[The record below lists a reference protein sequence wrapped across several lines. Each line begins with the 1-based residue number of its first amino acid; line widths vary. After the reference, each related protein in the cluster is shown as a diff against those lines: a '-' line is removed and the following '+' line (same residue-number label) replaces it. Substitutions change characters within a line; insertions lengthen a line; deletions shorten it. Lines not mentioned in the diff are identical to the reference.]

1 MRHSTE
7 LSPRILIVDRGFPC
21 VEKCCEQLPTIIAS
35 VIPTLNGRQEVV
47 SSLEAVS
54 WSSHP
59 PQLFVL
65 RINSEDRLYRSKT
78 LLKSIKKRWV
88 GVPVIGICCEPHF
101 DANELVE
108 LLEDGLDDYVCCP
121 WTEPDLIPRLC
132 RALNQQ
138 AIDGKKA
145 SQPESPLFR
154 HDALVG
160 QSPCF
165 VQKISAIGRLAN
177 ADATVLVAGE
187 TGTGKELFAQ
197 AIHFNSSRK
206 TKPFIPVNCSA
217 LPDQLFENELFG
229 HVKGAYTHASTAQVG
244 LVEEAEGGTLFL
256 DEVDSLT
263 PVAQTKLLRLLQNG
277 EFRPLGS
284 PKSRKADVRV
294 IAATN
299 ADLKALVAAK
309 QFREDLYYRLNVL
322 TVLVPPLRERVD
334 DIPLLVDHFLKR
346 HGANNP
352 VVATQCSTTALE
364 RLMSYSWPGNVREL
378 EGVIQRALT
387 LADSSCLQPED
398 FDIFAKQDASSRRNQ
413 GLAEAKSQVVD
424 EFEHSYLVNLLSR
437 SHGNISHAAKA
448 AGKERRTFQ
457 RLLKKHSLTGVA
469 FRNSPVI
476 P

>member
-1 MRHSTE
+1 MGVSSTVLIMNIDE
-7 LSPRILIVDRGFPC
+7 DNYRNCDCHILMNLLAGHCSPKEIGLHGFNALDQEACSLLPGLIILRICSADRPIVLDCVLQEIRNKCPNASIFGFFHKSQECQANIEQALQNGLEDYACWPWKEIDYLPRIKRLLWKDNQQLRCGGEPVRRRARFRHEPIVGGSACLVQKLNHIP
-21 VEKCCEQLPTIIAS
+21 KLAS
-35 VIPTLNGRQEVV
+35 
-47 SSLEAVS
+47 A
-54 WSSHP
+54 
-59 PQLFVL
+59 
-65 RINSEDRLYRSKT
+65 
-78 LLKSIKKRWV
+78 
-88 GVPVIGICCEPHF
+88 
-101 DANELVE
+101 DANI
-108 LLEDGLDDYVCCP
+108 
-121 WTEPDLIPRLC
+121 LI
-132 RALNQQ
+132 
-138 AIDGKKA
+138 
-145 SQPESPLFR
+145 
-154 HDALVG
+154 
-160 QSPCF
+160 
-165 VQKISAIGRLAN
+165 
-177 ADATVLVAGE
+177 TGE

-197 AIHFNSSRK
+197 AIHYNSFRK
-206 TKPFIPVNCSA
+206 AKPFMPINCSA

-244 LVEEAEGGTLFL
+244 LVEEAAGGTLFL

-322 TVLVPPLRERVD
+322 TVVVPPLRERVD

-387 LADSSCLQPED
+387 LADSPCLQPED
-398 FDIFAKQDASSRRNQ
+398 FDIFAKQDASSRRNR

-424 EFEHSYLVNLLSR
+424 EFEHTYLVNLLSR

-457 RLLKKHSLTGVA
+457 RLLKKHGLTGVA
-469 FRNSPVI
+469 FRNFPVI